1 MNWEQQLELQAWI
14 DGELS
19 ARDARR
25 VAVFAE
31 SNADARLLVDELR
44 MAKAFISSNET
55 EVTVPETREFY
66 WSQVQSRIERA
77 ESVSETSSVLSWP
90 FVLRRLVSP
99 LSGLALVA
107 FLAVV
112 SFNTFRGPAVDDSA
126 RFMVEVENLSDDV
139 GSISYR
145 SQSENMF
152 VVYLY
157 KKDQDADSDAQT
169 EPVDDSFF
177 Q

>member
-1 MNWEQQLELQAWI
+1 MNWERQLELQAWV

-19 ARDARR
+19 AGDARR
-25 VAVFAE
+25 VAAFAE
-31 SNADARLLVDELR
+31 SDADARALANELR
-44 MAKAFISSNET
+44 MAKAFISANEP
-55 EVTVPETREFY
+55 EVKVPDTREFY
-66 WSQVQSRIERA
+66 WSQIQRRIAQA
-77 ESVSETSSVLSWP
+77 EPAPAASPALSWQ
-90 FVLRRLVSP
+90 FVWRRLVTP
-99 LSGLALVA
+99 LSGLALVT

-112 SFNTFRGPAVDDSA
+112 SFNTFREPAIDDSS

-157 KKDQDADSDAQT
+157 KKDQEAESDTQS
-169 EPVDDSFF
+169 DQINDSFF

>member
-1 MNWEQQLELQAWI
+1 MNWKQQLELQAWV

-19 ARDARR
+19 GKDARR
-25 VAVFAE
+25 VAAFVE
-31 SNADARLLVDELR
+31 SDSNARALAEEIK
-44 MAKAFISSNET
+44 MAKAFISANEPVMT
-55 EVTVPETREFY
+55 APGTREFY
-66 WSQVQSRIERA
+66 WSQIRRRIESA
-77 ESVSETSSVLSWP
+77 EAAREVAPVAPLALWW
-90 FVLRRLVSP
+90 RRLVTP
-99 LSGLALVA
+99 LSGIALVA
-107 FLAVV
+107 LLAVV
-112 SFNTFRGPAVDDSA
+112 SFNSFRDPVMDDAS

-157 KKDQDADSDAQT
+157 KKDQDVAAEAQADSF
-169 EPVDDSFF
+169 DDSFF

>member
-1 MNWEQQLELQAWI
+1 MVVSGGEATGSAGVVGT
-14 DGELS
+14 DG
-19 ARDARR
+19 
-25 VAVFAE
+25 V
-31 SNADARLLVDELR
+31 
-44 MAKAFISSNET
+44 
-55 EVTVPETREFY
+55 
-66 WSQVQSRIERA
+66 
-77 ESVSETSSVLSWP
+77 VLTCST
-90 FVLRRLVSP
+90 
-99 LSGLALVA
+99 GLALVA

-112 SFNTFRGPAVDDSA
+112 SVNTFRGPAIDDSA

-157 KKDQDADSDAQT
+157 KKDQDADGDSQT

>member
-1 MNWEQQLELQAWI
+1 MNWDQQLELQAWV

-19 ARDARR
+19 AGDARR
-25 VAVFAE
+25 VAAFAE
-31 SNADARLLVDELR
+31 ANADARLLADELR
-44 MAKAFISSNET
+44 MARDFISSNEI
-55 EVTVPETREFY
+55 EVKVPETREFY
-66 WSQVQSRIERA
+66 WSQVQRRIESA
-77 ESVSETSSVLSWP
+77 ESVREASPRLSWP
-90 FVLRRLVSP
+90 FVWSRLVSP

-112 SFNTFRGPAVDDSA
+112 SFNTFRGPAIDDSA

-157 KKDQDADSDAQT
+157 KKDQDADSDVQT

>member
-1 MNWEQQLELQAWI
+1 
-14 DGELS
+14 
-19 ARDARR
+19 
-25 VAVFAE
+25 
-31 SNADARLLVDELR
+31 
-44 MAKAFISSNET
+44 MAFT
-55 EVTVPETREFY
+55 
-66 WSQVQSRIERA
+66 
-77 ESVSETSSVLSWP
+77 
-90 FVLRRLVSP
+90 
-99 LSGLALVA
+99 GLALVA

-112 SFNTFRGPAVDDSA
+112 SFNTFRGPDVDDSA